1 MSGDRRERARGFE
14 EPPGD
19 LPGARGLRGP
29 GVVAAGTAS
38 VPGTGGQGLE
48 RCWRRVPRA
57 SRSALGEP
65 RAFPAPTPRVPPSFH
80 LLSSGVPRCPLGG
93 PLSPSLSFLGSLGA
107 LSGSL
112 RSFPFLP
119 GVPRCPLRGPPVLPV
134 PSWDLSGSPQSF
146 PFLPGVSWC
155 PLGVPRSFPLPPEG
169 PFALSPGSPVL
180 PVSFLPSLYSLP
192 RSFSVSPLPPG
203 GLSDLPTP
211 FFGDPPWVSQPF
223 PLLPGSPVLPS
234 ALPAPQIP
242 FQPSVLPPGVPLQC
256 CPVPSLNPKSPSNSV
271 RSLPGSLH
279 PPSPAGVPPSDRS
292 DPQMA
297 GELADKK
304 DRDASPVKEERKR
317 SRSPERERERDRDR
331 KGSPAKERKRHRSR
345 DRRRSRSRSRSRS
358 KSTER

>member
-29 GVVAAGTAS
+29 GAVAAGTAS

-80 LLSSGVPRCPLGG
+80 LLFSGSLGALSG
-93 PLSPSLSFLGSLGA
+93 DPSVLPSPSWDLSVPSRGPFGPSRSFLGSLGA
-107 LSGSL
+107 LSG
-112 RSFPFLP
+112 
-119 GVPRCPLRGPPVLPV
+119 V
-134 PSWDLSGSPQSF
+134 PQSF
-146 PFLPGVSWC
+146 PFLPGISRG
-155 PLGVPRSFPLPPEG
+155 PLSPSRSFPGSLG
-169 PFALSPGSPVL
+169 ALSGSPGPSRSLLRVPL
-180 PVSFLPSLYSLP
+180 RSPRVPQFSLFLFCRLSIPSPGPSASPHFLPGVFRTSP
-192 RSFSVSPLPPG
+192 RLFLG
-203 GLSDLPTP
+203 T
-211 FFGDPPWVSQPF
+211 
-223 PLLPGSPVLPS
+223 LPGSPNPS
-234 ALPAPQIP
+234 LS
-242 FQPSVLPPGVPLQC
+242 FLGLQC
-256 CPVPSLNPKSPSNSV
+256 CPVPSLHPKFPSNSV